1 MPQEE
6 SKPIDAP
13 VNQEAV
19 NDAVQN
25 LNLSDEQPKE
35 GDSLKEAA
43 ESSGEDNNDD
53 STQAPAKKSKKKKI
67 KDAVSNLTSSSK
79 SPAAPTSAEDPLPA
93 STIDKLSDSQI
104 NALVQSNP
112 ALAQAMLK
120 GGTSLDAR
128 SMRELLK
135 SVSAADLM
143 TGMSSGKNA
152 KDMANYKF
160 WSTQPVP
167 RFDEKAASAEKSVVE
182 GPIKEVDPTK
192 VSTKPSPLVAGFEWS
207 EIDLLDEA
215 ELKEVQELLCNHY
228 VEDDEAMF
236 RFNYLN
242 ETLNWALKAPG
253 WRKSWHVGVRATKSR
268 KLVAFIS
275 GVPVRLNVRDR
286 LVNTAEI
293 NFLCVHKKLRSKRLA
308 PVLIMEITRRCNLEG
323 IYQAIYTAGVVL
335 PKPVASCRYFHRALD
350 WEKLYNVGFS
360 PLPHGSTKMRQ
371 ISKYRLPER
380 TVTPG
385 LRLMRAEDAD
395 QVTDLLQRYMKRVKM
410 AQEFNKE
417 EVLHWFVD
425 KEADPKSS
433 KRVVWTYVVEDANK
447 KITDF
452 FSFYSLESS
461 VIHNASH
468 QSTIRAAY
476 LFYYATESAFEKQ
489 NDEDDVLK
497 ARLNLLVK
505 DALILAKQAK
515 FDVFNALTLLD
526 NPLFL
531 SDQKFGPGDGQLHYY
546 LFNYRTAD
554 LPSGVDAKN
563 QVDARQR
570 GGVGVVML

>member
-13 VNQEAV
+13 VNQEALD
-19 NDAVQN
+19 DAVQH
-25 LNLSDEQPKE
+25 LKLSEQQSQ
-35 GDSLKEAA
+35 DSVNEPA
-43 ESSGEDNNDD
+43 ESSADDKDNTD
-53 STQAPAKKSKKKKI
+53 STAAPAKKSKKKKI
-67 KDAVSNLTSSSK
+67 KDAVSAIASSSK

-93 STIDKLSDSQI
+93 STLDKLSDSQI
-104 NALVQSNP
+104 TSLVQSNP

-120 GGTSLDAR
+120 GGTSLDAG

-143 TGMSSGKNA
+143 TGMSTGKNA

-167 RFDEKAASAEKSVVE
+167 RFDDKAAAVQKPVVE

-192 VSTKPSPLVAGFEWS
+192 VSTNPFPLVAGFEWS

-335 PKPVASCRYFHRALD
+335 PKPVASCRYFHRVLD
-350 WEKLYNVGFS
+350 WEKLYSVGFS
-360 PLPHGSTKMRQ
+360 HLPHGSTRMRQ
-371 ISKYRLPER
+371 VSKYRLPER
-380 TVTPG
+380 TSTPG
-385 LRLMRAEDAD
+385 LRLMRASDAD
-395 QVTDLLQRYMKRVKM
+395 QIQSLLSRYQKRVKM

-417 EVLHWFVD
+417 EVLHWFLD
-425 KEADPKSS
+425 KETDPKSN
-433 KRVVWTYVVEDANK
+433 KRVVWTYVVEDPKDKN

-452 FSFYSLESS
+452 FSFYSIESS
-461 VIHNASH
+461 VIQHN
-468 QSTIRAAY
+468 STIRAAY
-476 LFYYATESAFEKQ
+476 LFYYASEAAFETQ
-489 NDEDDVLK
+489 NQDDEILK

-505 DALILAKQAK
+505 DALILAKQ
-515 FDVFNALTLLD
+515 VR
-526 NPLFL
+526 LFSFLFPSIYL
-531 SDQKFGPGDGQLHYY
+531 SET
-546 LFNYRTAD
+546 N
-554 LPSGVDAKN
+554 SV
-563 QVDARQR
+563 
-570 GGVGVVML
+570 

>member
-13 VNQEAV
+13 VNQESLNYAVQDLKLSEEQSEGGDAV
-19 NDAVQN
+19 NN
-25 LNLSDEQPKE
+25 
-35 GDSLKEAA
+35 AA
-43 ESSGEDNNDD
+43 ESSGEDTNQD

-67 KDAVSNLTSSSK
+67 KDAVASIASSSK
-79 SPAAPTSAEDPLPA
+79 SPAAPASAEDPLPA
-93 STIDKLSDSQI
+93 STLDKLSDSQI
-104 NALVQSNP
+104 NQLVQSNP

-120 GGTSLDAR
+120 GGSSLDAR

-167 RFDEKAASAEKSVVE
+167 RFDEKAAAQEKPVQE
-182 GPIKEVDPTK
+182 GPIKEVDPDK
-192 VSTKPSPLVAGFEWS
+192 WS

-380 TVTPG
+380 TATPG

-395 QVTDLLQRYMKRVKM
+395 QRVKM

-417 EVLHWFVD
+417 EVLHWFLD
-425 KEADPKSS
+425 KETDPKSN
-433 KRVVWTYVVEDANK
+433 KRVVWTYVVEDADK

-452 FSFYSLESS
+452 FSFYCLESS

-468 QSTIRAAY
+468 SSTIRAAY
-476 LFYYATESAFEKQ
+476 LFYYATESAFETQ
-489 NDEDDVLK
+489 NDDDEALK

-505 DALILAKQAK
+505 DALILAK
-515 FDVFNALTLLD
+515 
-526 NPLFL
+526 
-531 SDQKFGPGDGQLHYY
+531 QKFGPGDGQLHYY

>member
-6 SKPIDAP
+6 SKPVDAP
-13 VNQEAV
+13 VKQEALDKAV
-19 NDAVQN
+19 EELKLGEGQDA
-25 LNLSDEQPKE
+25 PKTDVDQ
-35 GDSLKEAA
+35 DSA
-43 ESSGEDNNDD
+43 
-53 STQAPAKKSKKKKI
+53 QADAKKSKTNKI
-67 KDAVSNLTSSSK
+67 KDAIAGATSSSK
-79 SPAAPTSAEDPLPA
+79 SSAAPTSAEDPLPQDA
-93 STIDKLSDSQI
+93 INKLSDSDI
-104 NALVQSNP
+104 ANLVQSNP
-112 ALAQAMLK
+112 ALAQQMLK
-120 GGTSLDAR
+120 GNASLDAR

-135 SVSAADLM
+135 SVSAADVM

-167 RFDEKAASAEKSVVE
+167 RFDEKAAVEKKSVTE
-182 GPIKEVDPTK
+182 GPIKDVDPAK
-192 VSTKPSPLVAGFEWS
+192 VPTTPSPLVAGFEWC
-207 EIDLLDEA
+207 EVDLLKEN

-242 ETLNWALKAPG
+242 ETLDWALKAPG
-253 WRKSWHVGVRATKSR
+253 WRKAWHVGVRASKSQ

-293 NFLCVHKKLRSKRLA
+293 NFLCIHKKLRSKRLA

-380 TVTPG
+380 TATPG
-385 LRLMRAEDAD
+385 LRLMKAEDAD
-395 QVTDLLQRYMKRVKM
+395 QVTDLLERYMKRVKM

-417 EVLHWFVD
+417 EVLHWFLD
-425 KEADPKSS
+425 NESDPKSN
-433 KRVVWTYVVEDANK
+433 KRVVWTYVVEDSNK

-452 FSFYSLESS
+452 FSFYCLESS

-468 QSTIRAAY
+468 SSTIRAAY

-489 NDEDDVLK
+489 TEDDDVLK
-497 ARLNLLVK
+497 TRLNLLVK

-531 SDQKFGPGDGQLHYY
+531 TDQKFGPGDGQLHYY

-554 LPSGVDAKN
+554 LPSGVDNKN